1 MVVISKRS
9 NGRGSKPLHSF
20 IILQNCK
27 SFAGSNPAATTG
39 STVITSIPER
49 SKGVDLRS
57 TAYASWVR
65 IPLLVL
71 GSTVKGSLNSRN

>member
-27 SFAGSNPAATTG
+27 SFAGSNPTAG
-39 STVITSIPER
+39 IGEHG
-49 SKGVDLRS
+49 KGE
-57 TAYASWVR
+57 
-65 IPLLVL
+65 P
-71 GSTVKGSLNSRN
+71 